1 MFNIDKSKIAI
12 GETIFNFIYNAG
24 KEVLLKMLSDINTD
38 ISYLENQATKHIKNE
53 FLEKRLIEKKLI
65 EYRLQ

>member
-1 MFNIDKSKIAI
+1 MFNIDKSKIAL
-12 GETIFNFIYNAG
+12 GETIFNFICNAG

-38 ISYLENQATKHIKNE
+38 ISYLENQAAKHIKNE
-53 FLEKRLIEKKLI
+53 ILPKRLIEKQLI